1 MHIAPHGRTALAH
14 GRCPHG
20 LEAELSDAARHSERV
35 SREYDLVGVVRRAL
49 HRLDLAVLV
58 DLVINEGEPA
68 KRLGELARRED
79 AALLAV
85 GAPSGDAASRD
96 GVVAVI
102 RLDSQVPVMVVAPC
116 AVGFAEIGAECP

>member
-14 GRCPHG
+14 GRRSHG

-49 HRLDLAVLV
+49 DRLDLVVLV

-68 KRLGELARRED
+68 KRLGELARREG

-85 GAPSGDAASRD
+85 GAPSGEA
-96 GVVAVI
+96 VVAVI
-102 RLDSQVPVMVVAPC
+102 LRDSQVPVMVVAPC